1 MTPLQRAEFANR
13 LGRPLTTSVNK
24 GKSPEE
30 LLLIQA
36 NEKS

>member
-1 MTPLQRAEFANR
+1 MTPQQQAEFAHR
-13 LGRPLTTSVNK
+13 LGRPIATFVNK

>member
-1 MTPLQRAEFANR
+1 MTPQQQAGFAHR